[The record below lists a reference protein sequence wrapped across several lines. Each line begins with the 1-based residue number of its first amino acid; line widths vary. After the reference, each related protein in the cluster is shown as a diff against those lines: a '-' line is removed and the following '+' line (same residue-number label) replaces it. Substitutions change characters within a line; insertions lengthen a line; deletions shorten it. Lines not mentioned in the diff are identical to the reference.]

1 MTVDVCRIL
10 KTRMG
15 IGSWILIV
23 LLLAYFAFT
32 FVIFF
37 QAVIP
42 SYENDTTSDAFAV
55 DSTTYV
61 YMADSLR
68 EGRNEP
74 WVLGALTSFPNTVA
88 TPVAIAFF
96 LQSAVLVMLLNYAIL
111 AISVFLLKRSFSI
124 STLEFLALLLLNPTT
139 TTSILCVNKEI
150 LDLLVFSLFM
160 FARVKRYRM
169 LLLAALVLAL
179 INRYETC
186 VIIVCYLIAE
196 SRLNPWRER
205 RFLTLLLLV
214 GALNFVMPLVGSET
228 LTKRFEEAESAG
240 VIRALDMLQLH
251 YLYFVAVIPKIA
263 DNLFGQLP
271 NPQVWKTP
279 SSWLYLNFF
288 NNIAAAILILIN
300 IVKRR
305 FTLRSDFIYLGAF
318 GSILLAQA
326 LVVQPRYFYFV
337 YVLLCLEAARKKDC
351 SPSMIFSR
359 IRQPELQHA

>member
-1 MTVDVCRIL
+1 VNLDLAKLLSRRMSLKSVIL
-10 KTRMG
+10 
-15 IGSWILIV
+15 LFLFV
-23 LLLAYFAFT
+23 VYVAFT
-32 FVIFF
+32 FMIFF
-37 QAVIP
+37 ESVVP
-42 SYENDTTSDAFAV
+42 SLDRGTTSDDFAV
-55 DSTTYV
+55 DSTIYI

-68 EGRNEP
+68 EGQYDP
-74 WVLGALTSFPNTVA
+74 WVMDSLARFPNTTW
-88 TPVAIAFF
+88 TPVFIS
-96 LQSAVLVMLLNYAIL
+96 LICKSALLVMVANYALFIF
-111 AISVFLLKRSFSI
+111 SVSLLKRGFPI
-124 STLEFLALLLLNPTT
+124 SLGAFVGLLLLNPTT
-139 TTSILCVNKEI
+139 TTSLLCVNKEV
-150 LDLLVFSLFM
+150 LDLLVFSLFLY
-160 FARVKRYRM
+160 AQKKGKRG
-169 LLLAALVLAL
+169 LLLFALTVAL

-186 VIIVCYLIAE
+186 IIIVCYLIAE

-228 LTKRFEEAESAG
+228 LAKRFEEAESAG

-351 SPSMIFSR
+351 SPSMTFSR
-359 IRQPELQHA
+359 IWQPELQHA